1 MVKECEIKIEPC
13 PFCGCKD
20 ISVKILNED
29 KMSIVILIQCNNP
42 KCNMSAIFSWCKNSD
57 HPEWNKDIYIALSI
71 GRWNK
76 RADNSEKDATTKIKL
91 HLPEPERYKN
101 ETQA

>member
-20 ISVKILNED
+20 ISVKNIFNED
-29 KMSIVILIQCNNP
+29 KLILIQCNNP
-42 KCNMSAIFSWCKNSD
+42 KCNMSAIFPWVENSD
-57 HPEWNKDIYIALSI
+57 NPEWNKDIYIALSI
-71 GRWNK
+71 WRWNK
-76 RADNSEKDATTKIKL
+76 RADNSEKDAETKIKL
-91 HLPEPERYKN
+91 HLPEPKRCNN